1 MSAATGSFPVLPG
14 FLENVAG
21 IIFAEIMP
29 LDWNRFSR
37 FWIPVD
43 VVICAMPL
51 KNISEAFQFLYCLC
65 SWIQSLSP
73 FRKSLYTRLRKM
85 SREEC
90 VKLCNSRN

>member
-1 MSAATGSFPVLPG
+1 MPAGTGSFPVLPG

-21 IIFAEIMP
+21 IIFIKIMP

-51 KNISEAFQFLYCLC
+51 ENISEFFQFLYRLR

-73 FRKSLYTRLRKM
+73 FHKLLYTRLRKM
-85 SREEC
+85 SR
-90 VKLCNSRN
+90 RNV